1 MKKKLYYAVDE
12 WRQGAAYRALEIKIA
27 KFDPNQGNRYPFWDA
42 IRLAWQ
48 ATTSDSPIRWYA
60 GALALD
66 VTGNLDKIA
75 EAVRFA
81 RRICSSG
88 YIDSVGDVIDTLGR
102 MGEYVVR
109 DPRLGDFV
117 TSLLGPDYTAYRDDY
132 SMSGAKHGHC
142 VVLAKDPDSAVYS
155 ITREFRK
162 SIASSH
168 DPDGVEADYIKWLS
182 AGKPVTASNG
192 WSMSDPDYRTI
203 DERVRGVDMS
213 SCRYLADLQS

>member
-1 MKKKLYYAVDE
+1 MKKKLYYYAVEE
-12 WRQGAAYRALEIKIA
+12 WRQGAYRALEIKIA
-27 KFDPNQGNRYPFWDA
+27 KFNENQGNRYPFWDS
-42 IRLAWQ
+42 IKLTWQ

-66 VTGNLDKIA
+66 AGGNLDKIA
-75 EAVRFA
+75 EAVKFA
-81 RRICSSG
+81 RRICPSG

-102 MGEYVVR
+102 IGEYVVR

-117 TSLLGPDYTAYRDDY
+117 TCMLGPDYTAYRDDH
-132 SMSGAKHGHC
+132 SLSGAKHGHC
-142 VVLAKDPDSAVYS
+142 VVLATSAESAVYY
-155 ITREFRK
+155 ITREFRE
-162 SIASSH
+162 SISNSH

-182 AGKPVTASNG
+182 AGKPVTASNS

-203 DERVRGVDMS
+203 DERVQGLDMS